1 MALSKFLKLW
11 AYESLGSSLGSRHSD
26 AVLVTFHFIFLL
38 IRLICSLKGQ
48 LAPRLSEM
56 TLVST
61 LGIVKARL
69 ELEAEP
75 LRLLAVIHS

>member
-11 AYESLGSSLGSRHSD
+11 AYESLGASLGSRHSD
-26 AVLVTFHFIFLL
+26 AVLVTFHFIFL
-38 IRLICSLKGQ
+38 LICSLKGQ